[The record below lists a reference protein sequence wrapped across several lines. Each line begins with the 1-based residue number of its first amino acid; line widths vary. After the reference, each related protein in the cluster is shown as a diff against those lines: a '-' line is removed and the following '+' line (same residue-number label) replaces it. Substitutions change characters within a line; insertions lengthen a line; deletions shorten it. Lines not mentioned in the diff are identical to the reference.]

1 MLISDGK
8 IADYGPTCSPRGAP
22 YGIQSVDCRGLYL
35 APGLVDT
42 RVHTGEPG
50 EEHKETLESAG
61 AAAAA
66 GGITSLVLLPDN
78 EPPFDDA
85 SLIEFVARRAR
96 QIKLVNMYAY
106 GALTNG
112 LEGKELAEI
121 GLLAEAGAVAFTD
134 ADHAVGNAQVL
145 RRALYYAKAFDALIV
160 QLPRSRRC
168 RAAHMTERRD
178 GDAARPA
185 GQSAARRGDDGR
197 ARHPAGRDDRRAAA
211 PRQVSTAEA
220 RRRDRA
226 PPRRAGCRITCDTAA
241 ALLRAERSRGRRL
254 PHLRQAGAAAARRE
268 GPLRRGRG
276 RCKTARS
283 TPSSRDH
290 RPQDQDSKRVPFAQ
304 AEPGGI
310 GLETLLPISLELVH
324 NGQLTLPRLFQLLAS
339 TPARSVRPARRQ
351 AAKGAPADL
360 VLFDADYAWKVDRD
374 ELWSKTKNTPF
385 DERPVQGR
393 VMATIVGGRTI
404 YRDDSFVTAARAG
417 LGAAARSRRPKAAS
431 KRPFRLLWS
440 VSFHRSGRC
449 MMLRQSLLLG
459 VAGWLSPAR
468 ARPSS
473 AASRATTCS
482 TP

>member
-1 MLISDGK
+1 M
-8 IADYGPTCSPRGAP
+8 
-22 YGIQSVDCRGLYL
+22 DCRGLYL

-61 AAAAA
+61 AAAAV

-96 QIKLVNMYAY
+96 QIKLANMYAY
-106 GALTNG
+106 GALTVG

-121 GLLAEAGAVAFTD
+121 GLMAEAGAVAFTD
-134 ADHAVGNAQVL
+134 ADHAIGNAQVL

-160 QLPRSRRC
+160 HLPQEPTLVGRP
-168 RAAHMTERRD
+168 HDQRRD
-178 GDAARPA
+178 GDAARPL

-197 ARHPAGRDDRRAAA
+197 ARHPAGRDDRRAPA
-211 PRQVSTAEA
+211 PRQDLD
-220 RRRDRA
+220 RRGGCRRSP
-226 PPRRAGCRITCDTAA
+226 PPRRAACSITCDTAA
-241 ALLRAERSRGRRL
+241 PYFALNDLAVGDYRTFGKLVPPLRAEKDRL
-254 PHLRQAGAAAARRE
+254 AVVE
-268 GPLRRGRG
+268 GLKDG
-276 RCKTARS
+276 TIDAIVS
-283 TPSSRDH
+283 DH

-304 AEPGGI
+304 AEPGGV

-324 NGQLTLPRLFQLLAS
+324 NGHLDLAAPV
-339 TPARSVRPARRQ
+339 PAAVEHAGAPVRPARR
-351 AAKGAPADL
+351 AARQGRAGRSRASSTPTMPGRSIA
-360 VLFDADYAWKVDRD
+360 D

-404 YRDDSFVTAARAG
+404 YRDDSFAAG
-417 LGAAARSRRPKAAS
+417 GRRRRKAKAPPNGHFVCYCRGVRH
-431 KRPFRLLWS
+431 RPGQR
-440 VSFHRSGRC
+440 
-449 MMLRQSLLLG
+449 MMLRQYSSHRG
-459 VAGWLSPAR
+459 RDGGAR
-468 ARPSS
+468 RHAARRRR
-473 AASRATTCS
+473 AANRATTCS